1 MLATAPS
8 DVKEKQRADAE
19 LDADLLMM
27 NVNKVCF
34 GEVPSD
40 FISFILDRPGD
51 FCISTNALNSFVF
64 SIKSDKDKT
73 FHLALEKLRKGYRIR
88 GMLFATG
95 ATIGELIYNI
105 RDSSLDVLSGVLRC
119 RVYPRRLITKEVLPR
134 FHIYGDES
142 IISKRLSHEDMDFR
156 YFRSN
161 IFINQEFMDVILKEN
176 KRLGDADWKMHMY
189 DELRVS
195 YLAKELHLPVR
206 IILGLIRANNGYIIY
221 DNNPGCD
228 FARFMEENG
237 ERMDC
242 GLKIKLCRALAS
254 VMSGLFNA
262 DIYCGAVKMENF
274 FVYYVDA
281 MPCGQIQIVFAE
293 GRDLTPVDQL
303 RPVESGDF
311 TRMAPEVTWTRILT
325 PEAGVYSMGLVLRAV
340 LESGVRPS
348 SKDPNFEMMTR
359 VETLIQKCM
368 HSKPSE
374 RPSVHGIFI
383 ELDAIAK
390 HLQPTK
396 YQFWQPL

>member
-1 MLATAPS
+1 MLATVAS
-8 DVKEKQRADAE
+8 EVAEKRRADAE
-19 LDADLLMM
+19 LDADLLTM
-27 NVNKVCF
+27 NVNKVCL
-34 GEVPSD
+34 GEIPSD
-40 FISFILDRPGD
+40 FVSFILERPGD
-51 FCISTNALNSFVF
+51 FCISTNALNSYVF
-64 SIKSDKDKT
+64 SIKSDEHKT
-73 FHLALEKLRKGYRIR
+73 FHLTLEKLRKGYRIR

-119 RVYPRRLITKEVLPR
+119 RAYPRRLITKEVLPCFR
-134 FHIYGDES
+134 IYSDEC
-142 IISKRLSHEDMDFR
+142 IISKRLSYEDVDFR
-156 YFRSN
+156 YFRGN
-161 IFINQEFMDVILKEN
+161 IFINQEFTDVILKEN
-176 KRLGDADWKMHMY
+176 KRLTDANWKMHMY

-206 IILGLIRANNGYIIY
+206 IIIGLIRANNGYIIY
-221 DNNPGCD
+221 DSNPGCD

-237 ERMDC
+237 DRMDC

-274 FVYYVDA
+274 HVYYVVRKLHILA
-281 MPCGQIQIVFAE
+281 PI
-293 GRDLTPVDQL
+293 QL

-348 SKDPNFEMMTR
+348 SKDPNFEMLTR
-359 VETLIQKCM
+359 VEALIQKCT

-383 ELDAIAK
+383 ELDAITK
-390 HLQPTK
+390 HLKQTK